1 MNLSQSHCNKLVEET
16 AAGLDQKILQA
27 LFVSTQKNQ
36 MELCFK
42 YSIQYEYIFVYDR
55 TVLNINHRNSV
66 MDMLTTNAKAKFL
79 KEIFAPGITFQFL
92 IRYVKEICPWFPIS
106 VVRIGLFYAARYS

>member
-16 AAGLDQKILQA
+16 ATALDQKIFQA
-27 LFVSTQKNQ
+27 LFVSTQRNQ

-42 YSIQYEYIFVYDR
+42 YSIQYEYISVYGR
-55 TVLNINHRNSV
+55 TVLNIDHRGSV
-66 MDMLTTNAKAKFL
+66 MGVLTTQAEANFL

-92 IRYVKEICPWFPIS
+92 IRYVDQICMWFPIT
-106 VVRIGLFYAARYS
+106 VVRIG